1 MSDYENYED
10 ENIDELAEVKASMGD
25 PSEVADPVT
34 KGDNKSKVAM
44 KGSAKAAKVKGVEDH
59 EETTSL
65 NLPVKESKFGMLNAM
80 IAEMQRMSREEVEE
94 IYAAFAEG
102 AEMDEEDYED
112 SDEEP
117 VYSFNA
123 EQEVATIFNGQEL
136 TEEGMSKAAT
146 IFEAAVASKVN
157 EEVEAFVA
165 AAAEELEEERMSVV
179 GTLEEQVS
187 SYLDYVVNEWIEQ
200 NELAV
205 EQGIKNDVVEDFMES
220 MKTLFVEH
228 YIEVPEEKQDVVEQL
243 MARVADLEESLD
255 VVMEENFEMN
265 DLIAD
270 TAKSAIFADVAEDM
284 VGTDAEKLREFAE
297 SIESND
303 AEDFQAKLET
313 LKEHYFG
320 SETASPTSSVILNED
335 YDPYVEQEE
344 LSEAAVAPE
353 MRSYMDAISRT
364 IKK

>member
-10 ENIDELAEVKASMGD
+10 ENIDELSEVKASMGD

-34 KGDNKSKVAM
+34 KTDNKSKVAM

-59 EETTSL
+59 EEITSL

-94 IYAAFAEG
+94 IYSAFSEG
-102 AEMDEEDYED
+102 AEMDEDYDED
-112 SDEEP
+112 SEEEAP
-117 VYSFNA
+117 TYSFNA
-123 EQEVATIFNGQEL
+123 EEEIAHIFNGQDL
-136 TEEGMSKAAT
+136 TEDFKTKAAT

-157 EEVEAFVA
+157 EEVESFVA
-165 AAAEELEEERMSVV
+165 AAAQELEEEKMSVV

-205 EQGIKNDVVEDFMES
+205 EQGIKNDIVEDFMGS
-220 MKTLFVEH
+220 MKNLFVEH

-243 MARVADLEESLD
+243 MSRVADLEESLN

-270 TAKSAIFADVAEDM
+270 TAKNAIFAEVTDDM

-297 SIESND
+297 SIEANN

-320 SETASPTSSVILNED
+320 SESVSPTASVVLRED
-335 YDPYVEQEE
+335 FEPYVEINEE
-344 LSEAAVAPE
+344 SVNVAPE
-353 MRSYMDAISRT
+353 MQSYMQAISRNV
-364 IKK
+364 KK

>member
-44 KGSAKAAKVKGVEDH
+44 KGSAKAAKVKGVEDK
-59 EETTSL
+59 EDTTSL

-94 IYAAFAEG
+94 IYSAFAEG
-102 AEMDEEDYED
+102 AEMDDEDYEA

-123 EQEVATIFNGQEL
+123 EQEVASIFNGQEL

-165 AAAEELEEERMSVV
+165 AAVEELEEERMSVV

-187 SYLDYVVNEWIEQ
+187 SYLDYVVNEWVEQ

-255 VVMEENFEMN
+255 VVMEENFGMN
-265 DLIAD
+265 VLIAD
-270 TAKSAIFADVAEDM
+270 TAKNAIFAEVTDDM
-284 VGTDAEKLREFAE
+284 IGTDAEKLREFAE

-335 YDPYVEQEE
+335 ADPYVEYEE
-344 LSEAAVAPE
+344 LSEAVAPE

>member
-1 MSDYENYED
+1 MSDYEKHED
-10 ENIDELAEVKASMGD
+10 DSVDELAEVKASMGD

-44 KGSAKAAKVKGVEDH
+44 KGSAKAAKVKGVEDK
-59 EETTSL
+59 EDAFST

-80 IAEMQRMSREEVEE
+80 IAEMQKMSREEVEE
-94 IYAAFAEG
+94 IYSAFAEG
-102 AEMDEEDYED
+102 AEMDDEDYEA

-123 EQEVATIFNGQEL
+123 EQEVASIFNGQEL

-165 AAAEELEEERMSVV
+165 AASQELEEEKMSVL

-243 MARVADLEESLD
+243 MARVADLEENLD
-255 VVMEENFEMN
+255 TVMEENVEMTN
-265 DLIAD
+265 IIAD
-270 TAKSAIFADVAEDM
+270 TAKNAIFSEVAEDL
-284 VGTDAEKLREFAE
+284 VATDVEKLRDLSE
-297 SIESND
+297 SIESNN

-320 SETASPTSSVILNED
+320 SETASRTSSVILSED
-335 YDPYVEQEE
+335 TDPYVEQEE
-344 LSEAAVAPE
+344 ISEAVIAPE
-353 MRSYMDAISRT
+353 MKSYMDAISRT

>member
-10 ENIDELAEVKASMGD
+10 ENIDELSEVKASMGD

-34 KGDNKSKVAM
+34 KADNKSKVAM

-94 IYAAFAEG
+94 IYSAFSEG
-102 AEMDEEDYED
+102 AEMDEDYDED
-112 SDEEP
+112 SEEEAP
-117 VYSFNA
+117 TYSFNA
-123 EQEVATIFNGQEL
+123 EEEIAHIFNGQDL
-136 TEEGMSKAAT
+136 TEDFKTKAAT

-157 EEVEAFVA
+157 EEVESFVA
-165 AAAEELEEERMSVV
+165 AAAQELEEEKMSVV

-205 EQGIKNDVVEDFMES
+205 EQGIKNDIVEDFMGS
-220 MKTLFVEH
+220 MKNLFVEH

-243 MARVADLEESLD
+243 MSRVADLEESLN

-270 TAKSAIFADVAEDM
+270 TAKSAIFAEVAEDM

-297 SIESND
+297 SIEANN

-320 SETASPTSSVILNED
+320 SESVSPTASVVLRED
-335 YDPYVEQEE
+335 FEPYVEINEE
-344 LSEAAVAPE
+344 SVNVAPE
-353 MRSYMDAISRT
+353 MQSYMQAISRNV
-364 IKK
+364 KK

>member
-1 MSDYENYED
+1 MSDYENHED
-10 ENIDELAEVKASMGD
+10 ENIDELSEVKASMGD

-34 KGDNKSKVAM
+34 KGNNKSKVAM
-44 KGSAKAAKVKGVEDH
+44 RGSAKAAKLKGVEDK
-59 EETTSL
+59 EDTTSL

-80 IAEMQRMSREEVEE
+80 IAEMQRMSHEEVEE
-94 IYAAFAEG
+94 IYTAFAEG
-102 AEMDEEDYED
+102 AEMDDEDYEA
-112 SDEEP
+112 SDKEP

-123 EQEVATIFNGQEL
+123 EQEVASIFNGQEL

-157 EEVEAFVA
+157 EEVESFVA
-165 AAAEELEEERMSVV
+165 AAAQELEEEKMSVV

-187 SYLDYVVNEWIEQ
+187 SYLDYVTNEWIEQ

-205 EQGIKNDVVEDFMES
+205 EQGIKNDIVEDFMGS
-220 MKTLFVEH
+220 MKNLFVEH

-243 MARVADLEESLD
+243 MSRVADLEESLD

-270 TAKSAIFADVAEDM
+270 TAKNAIFADVAEDM
-284 VGTDAEKLREFAE
+284 VGTDAEKLREFSE
-297 SIESND
+297 SIEANNAD
-303 AEDFQAKLET
+303 DFQAKLET

-320 SETASPTSSVILNED
+320 SESVSPTASVVLRED
-335 YDPYVEQEE
+335 FEPYVEINEE
-344 LSEAAVAPE
+344 SVNVAPE
-353 MRSYMDAISRT
+353 MQSYMAAISRNV
-364 IKK
+364 KK

>member
-10 ENIDELAEVKASMGD
+10 ENIDELSEVKASMGD

-34 KGDNKSKVAM
+34 KTDNKSKVAM

-94 IYAAFAEG
+94 IYSAFSEG
-102 AEMDEEDYED
+102 AEMDEDYDED
-112 SDEEP
+112 SEEETP
-117 VYSFNA
+117 TYSFNA
-123 EQEVATIFNGQEL
+123 EEEIAHIFNGQDL
-136 TEEGMSKAAT
+136 TEDFKTKAAT

-157 EEVEAFVA
+157 EEVESFVA
-165 AAAEELEEERMSVV
+165 AAAQELEEEKMSVV

-205 EQGIKNDVVEDFMES
+205 EQGIKNDIVEDFMGS
-220 MKTLFVEH
+220 MKNLFVEH
-228 YIEVPEEKQDVVEQL
+228 YIEVPEEQDVVEQL
-243 MARVADLEESLD
+243 MSRVADLEESLN

-270 TAKSAIFADVAEDM
+270 TAKNAIFAEVTDDM

-335 YDPYVEQEE
+335 ADPYVEQEE